1 MILAHPYHVV
11 LPSPWPMASSIATI
25 NFMLTTALSMHGY
38 VPASS
43 NLLLITFLVL
53 VVSIVLWLK
62 DTVIEGSYL
71 GDHTL
76 LVRRGFGYGFN
87 LFVLSEVL
95 IFAAIFWAY
104 LHSAINPLIELGL
117 QWAPLDIVKVEAMEL
132 PLLNTILLLSSG
144 ATVLLSHHKWINGDY
159 KNSLIAMFITTLL
172 VVVFVVFQVVEYILA
187 QFTITDGVFGSLFYA
202 GTGLHGFHMITLI
215 LMLSTVTVRMYFR
228 TFSRTHSTNLD
239 TTIIYSH
246 VLDVIWLALFV
257 VFYVWV

>member
-1 MILAHPYHVV
+1 MIAHPYHFVQ
-11 LPSPWPMASSIATI
+11 PSPWPAASSIATI
-25 NFMLTTALSMHGY
+25 NFMFTLALSMHGY
-38 VPASS
+38 IPSS
-43 NLLLITFLVL
+43 SHLLLLTFIVL
-53 VVSIVLWLK
+53 LWSIVLWLR
-62 DTVIEGSYL
+62 DTIIEGSYL

-76 LVRRGFGYGFN
+76 IVRRGFGYGFN

-104 LHSAINPLIELGL
+104 LHSAMNPLVELGL
-117 QWAPLDIVKVEAMEL
+117 SWAPADIVNVQAMEL

-144 ATVLLSHHKWINGDY
+144 ATVLLAHHKWINGDY
-159 KNSLIAMFITTLL
+159 SNSTIAMAITTLL
-172 VVVFVVFQVVEYILA
+172 VVVFVLFQVVEYKLA
-187 QFTITDGVFGSLFYA
+187 QFTISDGVFGSTFYA

-215 LMLSTVTVRMYFR
+215 LMLYLVTFRMWRR

>member
-11 LPSPWPMASSIATI
+11 SPSPWPMASSIATI
-25 NFMLTTALSMHGY
+25 NTIITLALSMHGY
-38 VPASS
+38 IPSDS
-43 NLLLITFLVL
+43 HLLLITVIVL
-53 VVSIVLWLK
+53 LISIVLWLR

-76 LVRRGFGYGFN
+76 MVRRGFGYGFN

-104 LHSAINPLIELGL
+104 LHAAINPLIELGL
-117 QWAPLDIVKVEAMEL
+117 QWAPQDIVKVEAIEL

-144 ATVLLSHHKWINGDY
+144 ALVTYSHHQWINGNH
-159 KNSLIAMFITTLL
+159 KNSTIAMAITALL
-172 VVVFVVFQVVEYILA
+172 VVVFVGFQLLEYILA
-187 QFTITDGVFGSLFYA
+187 QFTITDGVFGSVFYA
-202 GTGLHGFHMITLI
+202 GLGLHGFHIITLI
-215 LMLSTVTVRMYFR
+215 LMLSTVTVRMYSR